1 MPVHTRRSDLK
12 WYHLVFFYGI
22 LALVIAGVL
31 AIVFWPQA
39 VRAEPV
45 PGGANSPTGVPGTM
59 GAAGAASAAG
69 TGAPVDRAGNL
80 AVDPTK
86 NVLDLVGALKEML
99 GELRKADKE
108 ILDAKLKGERDLND
122 ARSKYDKELLSSAI
136 SRIDSESRLRS
147 EFYTAINATEKDR
160 VNAIRTVDTGAVAI
174 ANERANA
181 TASALAKAVTDSALV
196 LSTQVT
202 KSADDVRALVKTTA
216 DEQSRNLQQQFTG
229 IQTQFTSLGTR
240 LTALEQ
246 TGAEGKG
253 SARFQDPALAATL
266 AAMAAQQTKI
276 DAQVAALATARA
288 TTTGASEGQ
297 AATWAM
303 IVAGILLVIA
313 ILGAFVGVMNMRSR
327 QVQK

>member
-1 MPVHTRRSDLK
+1 MSLRPQ
-12 WYHLVFFYGI
+12 I
-22 LALVIAGVL
+22 LALALLL
-31 AIVFWPQA
+31 APSLVFTLAQA
-39 VRAEPV
+39 AAEPT
-45 PGGANSPTGVPGTM
+45 PGASNSPTGVPGTM
-59 GAAGAASAAG
+59 GAANAASIAG
-69 TGAPVDRAGNL
+69 TGAPVDRSGNL

-122 ARSKYDKELLSSAI
+122 QRSKYDKELLSAAVA
-136 SRIDSESRLRS
+136 RIDSESRLRA

-229 IQTQFTSLGTR
+229 IQTQFTNLGTR

-303 IVAGILLVIA
+303 IAMGIFLFLA
-313 ILGAFVGVMNMRSR
+313 ILGGFFGFMNMRAR
-327 QVQK
+327 QVQVTP